1 MTSFIN
7 NDRPI
12 ITTMLKETTI
22 DGLITEIKDALKV
35 GTDAFGFQMETLTR
49 EFRTPEYLNKLFSA
63 MQGKPCYITDY
74 FRFTENNLDRTD
86 DELTEELLVG
96 LDCGAKLVDIRGDL
110 FDPNDIE
117 LTENPEAV
125 EKQKAVIREIH
136 KRGGEVLMSSHLLR
150 YADKDEVLKIA
161 LAQQERGADIAKI
174 VTTADSEEELLSN
187 FEILLELKRTLKID
201 FLFLCN
207 GTHCK
212 IHRLLGPTISGG
224 MYLSV
229 LDTSTN
235 NSSQPKMSEA
245 KAAILGAGYTL

>member
-1 MTSFIN
+1 
-7 NDRPI
+7 
-12 ITTMLKETTI
+12 MLKETTI
-22 DGLITEIKDALKV
+22 EGLLKEIKDALKV
-35 GTDAFGFQMETLTR
+35 GTDAFGFQMETITR
-49 EFRTPEYLNKLFSA
+49 EFRAPEYLNQLFSA

-74 FRFTENNLDRTD
+74 LRFNDNNSDRTD
-86 DELTEELLVG
+86 DELTQELLVG
-96 LDCGAKLVDIRGDL
+96 VDCGAKLVDIRGDL

-117 LTENPEAV
+117 LTENPQAV
-125 EKQKAVIREIH
+125 AKQKAVIDEIH
-136 KRGGEVLMSSHLLR
+136 KRGGEVLMSSHLMR
-150 YADKDEVLKIA
+150 FADKDEVLKIA

-174 VTTADSEEELLSN
+174 VTSADSEEELIQN
-187 FEILLELKRTLKID
+187 FEILLELKRTLKIE

-245 KAAILGAGYTL
+245 KKAILGAGYTL